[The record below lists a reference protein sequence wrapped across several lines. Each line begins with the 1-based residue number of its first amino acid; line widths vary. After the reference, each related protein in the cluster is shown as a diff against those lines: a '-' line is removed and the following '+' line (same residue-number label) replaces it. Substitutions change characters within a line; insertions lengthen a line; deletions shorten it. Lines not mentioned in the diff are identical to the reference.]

1 VRIAVLG
8 PLAMWATDGSPL
20 DVRGVRL
27 RGLLA
32 RLALSAG
39 RPVGVETLVDGLWGS
54 EAPSANALQSLVS
67 RLRAGLPATE
77 SSISVQSGPA
87 GYTLTIS
94 PESVDALQF
103 EELVRRGRRLVT
115 SDPSQARTLLTQ
127 AERLW
132 RGDALTDLRDLPF
145 AAVEADRLTELKLGA
160 SEDLAEA
167 AVASG
172 HAREVTAELERLTA
186 AHPLRERLHE
196 LLIRALYAD
205 GRQAE
210 ALAAYERVRTTL
222 AEELGADPGTR
233 LRDLHGSVLR
243 GDTIDP
249 VATADV
255 VPAVPQPA
263 PRNNLRAPMTSFVG
277 RAEDMAE
284 LARLLSNG
292 TRLVTM
298 VGPGGAGK
306 TRLATE
312 TGRSLVEQTCDGIWF
327 VELAPLG
334 DASDVAP
341 AMLTALGASEYVDN
355 LQTTLA
361 PKNLPTR
368 RAATERLVEVI
379 ADRRVLLVLDNC
391 EHLVQEVANLVDSL
405 LAACPRLRVLTTSR
419 EPLSIPGEHLHQVGP
434 LGLPPVDSTD
444 DGYPSVQLFVDRA
457 RAVRPDFAITDNNRE
472 AIAEICRRLDGMP
485 LAIELAAARLRALTP
500 QQIVERLT
508 DRFRL
513 LTSGSRTALPRH
525 QTLRAVVEWS
535 WELLDPDEQAVA
547 RRLSLF
553 SGGATL
559 EAAEHVCRG
568 PGLPPEAVLGVLA
581 SLVDKSLVE
590 AAADDRSVRYRMLET
605 VKAYGAEQLAES
617 GESDQ
622 VRQAH
627 TAYFRHLLQQASPK
641 LRTGEQ
647 LQWIARLDAD
657 NENLLDALRT
667 SVDLGDAGTALELVS
682 VLGEYWNMRGR
693 PAEAVSWFEAALA
706 VEGPARP
713 LDRAY
718 TLMMY
723 SLGTLS
729 NGEDPSASF
738 TRAIRG
744 LASVRLLSRQ
754 RQEVAESG
762 VGRFTN
768 AIWAAVRRD
777 KAGCFRELD
786 EARHHDDAWTRNMA
800 VMMTAMFRE
809 NEGEVEQMA
818 ADLTVALD
826 GFRAIGDRWGTS
838 LALRG
843 LASYQ
848 GNSGDHEGALESL
861 SEALLLIAELGTVE
875 GVSQLLAQSA
885 LSKADLG
892 DHEGAREDLYKSL
905 QLAEETGSRGGQ
917 GIALIGLSVVTRREG
932 LLDEALELADRSY
945 AMLDLKAERVAPH
958 GRAMVL
964 SQLSRVQVARGDQEK
979 ARDYSRQAVELA
991 LSTEDMPLAS
1001 GIVDAM
1007 ADVDPLTGGE
1017 EIAARVLGLAAAMRG
1032 MRTVPD
1038 CDVRRSVERLREALG
1053 DERYEAAYGAGAAL
1067 TRDDAMAELRKRLDL
1082 PDHRATSGIP
1092 QPGGSIRAGSG
1103 PTGSLRTGPSTGRGE
1118 IS

>member
-1 VRIAVLG
+1 MCEAGGLRIAVLG
-8 PLAMWATDGSPL
+8 PLAMWAADGSPL

-39 RPVGVETLVDGLWGS
+39 RPVGIETLVDGLWDS

-103 EELVRRGRRLVT
+103 EDLVRRGRRLLA
-115 SDPSQARTLLTQ
+115 SDPAQARALLTQ

-132 RGDALTDLRDLPF
+132 RGDALADLRDLPF
-145 AAVEADRLTELKLGA
+145 AAIEADRLADLRLGA
-160 SEDLAEA
+160 AEDLAEA
-167 AVASG
+167 AITVG
-172 HAREVTAELERLTA
+172 NAREVTAELERLTT

-210 ALAAYERVRTTL
+210 ALAAYERVRVTL
-222 AEELGADPGTR
+222 ADELGADPGTS
-233 LRDLHGSVLR
+233 LRELHGSVLR

-249 VATADV
+249 VATAS
-255 VPAVPQPA
+255 AVPVAAQPA
-263 PRNNLRAPMTSFVG
+263 RRNNLRAPMTSFVG
-277 RAEDMAE
+277 RAEDVAE
-284 LARLLSNG
+284 LARLVGNG

-312 TGRSLVEQTCDGIWF
+312 TGRSLVEQTGDGVWF

-355 LQTTLA
+355 LHTTLA

-368 RAATERLVEVI
+368 RAATDRLVEVI

-391 EHLVQEVANLVDSL
+391 EHLVQEVADLVDSL

-434 LGLPPVDSTD
+434 LGLPPLHSTD
-444 DGYPSVQLFVDRA
+444 DAYPSVQLFVDRA
-457 RAVRPDFAITDNNRE
+457 RAVRPDFTITENNRE

-500 QQIVERLT
+500 QQIVERLA

-535 WELLDPDEQAVA
+535 WELLDRDEQAVA

-559 EAAEHVCRG
+559 EAAERICTG

-617 GESDQ
+617 GEYDQ
-622 VRQAH
+622 FRQAH
-627 TAYFRHLLQQASPK
+627 TAYLRHLLHQASPK

-667 SVDLGDAGTALELVS
+667 SVDSGDAGTALELVS
-682 VLGEYWNMRGR
+682 VLGEYWNIRGR

-706 VEGPARP
+706 VDGPSRP
-713 LDRAY
+713 LDRAG
-718 TLMMY
+718 TLMMF
-723 SLGTLS
+723 SLGTMS
-729 NGEDPSASF
+729 NGEDPSANYAK
-738 TRAIRG
+738 AIRG

-754 RQEVAESG
+754 HPEVAGSG
-762 VGRFTN
+762 VGLFTN
-768 AIWAAVRRD
+768 AAWSAVRRD
-777 KAGCFRELD
+777 KAACFRVLD
-786 EARHHDDAWTRNMA
+786 EARQHDDPWTRTMA
-800 VMMTAMFRE
+800 VMMSAMFRE
-809 NEGEVEQMA
+809 NEGDVDQMA
-818 ADLTVALD
+818 ADLAVALD
-826 GFRAIGDRWGTS
+826 GFRAIGDRWAIS

-843 LASYQ
+843 LASHQ
-848 GNSGDHEGALESL
+848 AGSGDHEGALSSL
-861 SEALLLIAELGTVE
+861 TEALRLIGELGTNE
-875 GVSQLLAQSA
+875 GVSQLLAQCAISRA
-885 LSKADLG
+885 ELG
-892 DHEGAREDLYKSL
+892 DLDGAREEMHRALRM
-905 QLAEETGSRGGQ
+905 AEESGSRGGQ
-917 GIALIGLSVVTRREG
+917 AIALVGLSAVARREER
-932 LLDEALELADRSY
+932 LDVAKELAEQAY
-945 AMLDLKAERVAPH
+945 AVLDLAAERHAPH
-958 GRAMVL
+958 AQAIVL
-964 SQLSRVQVARGDQEK
+964 SQLSRVAVARGDQQAAKE
-979 ARDYSRQAVELA
+979 YSRQAVELA
-991 LSTEDMPLAS
+991 LRTEDMPLAS
-1001 GIVDAM
+1001 GIVAAV
-1007 ADVDPLTGGE
+1007 ADVDPLTGE
-1017 EIAARVLGLAAAMRG
+1017 DEVAARVLGLAAAMRG

-1038 CDVRRSVERLREALG
+1038 SDVRRTAERLRVALG
-1053 DERYEAAYGAGAAL
+1053 NERFEAAYDAGAAL
-1067 TRDDAMAELRKRLDL
+1067 PRDDAMAEVRKRLDL
-1082 PDHRATSGIP
+1082 TSTDKN
-1092 QPGGSIRAGSG
+1092 S
-1103 PTGSLRTGPSTGRGE
+1103 
-1118 IS
+1118 